1 MKRIMRCRQIRALAG
16 IMAAVLLLSG
26 CGTGNNGTA
35 GTSEDTSAL
44 NGQTSETEG
53 TDAAAGETAP
63 DGNADAADS
72 AAEDAAGRD
81 ENAGAGCGFG
91 LSIL

>member
-1 MKRIMRCRQIRALAG
+1 MKHRQVRVLAG
-16 IMAAVLLLSG
+16 VMAAVLLLSG
-26 CGTGNNGTA
+26 CGTGNNGTV
-35 GTSEDTSAL
+35 GSSENVSAPE
-44 NGQTSETEG
+44 GRTSETEG